1 MIRVWGSFILA
12 TALSYWTVGF
22 LGLRVFRYVLR
33 WPFHDTDQA
42 TTTAVLI
49 DTPDLAGGLV
59 RRSPAVRGRG
69 RVRHKQNRKPATL
82 LVTRLAPASLQPWRQ
97 WIRCLS
103 FMPCATSSMPL

>member
-1 MIRVWGSFILA
+1 VIRVWGSFILA
-12 TALSYWTVGF
+12 AALSYWTVGF